1 MGAPAFFP
9 QSPDSLRCRAPF
21 YFSCYYLSQT
31 PLTTDPHPPLQKT
44 IDVGKECCSG
54 SSCGAAEGCGRA
66 GGTWPL
72 HSVLLSLMLAGGGY
86 RWMRDWPNK
95 ERSFTNIHVT
105 SLMLF
110 IHFHIVLQSNAKQ
123 CRDSIISHSKAWITS
138 GFCKRVLMKTLLCVH
153 SWCIRVRRALLSASG
168 RLISLIAARR
178 RPSTR
183 RPRGIATETQSNE
196 NYYTRYLK
204 NFWK

>member
-1 MGAPAFFP
+1 MLLLEPNTIDHRPPPPPAKNY
-9 QSPDSLRCRAPF
+9 RCRKGVLLWLILW
-21 YFSCYYLSQT
+21 SCWR
-31 PLTTDPHPPLQKT
+31 
-44 IDVGKECCSG
+44 VWMSG
-54 SSCGAAEGCGRA
+54 RHVTSPICAAESHVGR
-66 GGTWPL
+66 WRV
-72 HSVLLSLMLAGGGY
+72 SVDE
-86 RWMRDWPNK
+86 RWPNK

-196 NYYTRYLK
+196 NYTWYLK
-204 NFWK
+204 YFWK

>member
-21 YFSCYYLSQT
+21 YFSCYYLSRPQT
-31 PLTTDPHPPLQKT
+31 PTPPAKNYR
-44 IDVGKECCSG
+44 CR
-54 SSCGAAEGCGRA
+54 EG
-66 GGTWPL
+66 
-72 HSVLLSLMLAGGGY
+72 VLLWLIPWSCWRVWTNGRHVTSPLCAASLMLAGGGY

-95 ERSFTNIHVT
+95 EKSFTNIHVT

-123 CRDSIISHSKAWITS
+123 CRDSIVSHSKAWITS

-153 SWCIRVRRALLSASG
+153 SWCIRVWRRLLSASG

-183 RPRGIATETQSNE
+183 RPRGIAAETQSDE
-196 NYYTRYLK
+196 NY
-204 NFWK
+204 